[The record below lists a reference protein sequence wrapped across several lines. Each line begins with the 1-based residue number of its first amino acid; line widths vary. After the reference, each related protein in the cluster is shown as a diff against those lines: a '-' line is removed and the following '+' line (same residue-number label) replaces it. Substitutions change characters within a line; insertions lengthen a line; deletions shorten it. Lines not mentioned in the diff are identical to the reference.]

1 MKNTL
6 QFLLVIG
13 SLFMHYAGFAQLSE
27 GGLPYTFYNNSTLKA
42 AANLPHYDMGELAV
56 ASFIAEDSLNPE
68 PLRYMVFTEAIIDLK
83 AESTLAD
90 LSDKDG
96 KLYQY
101 KVKGGNAKALQ
112 LVFSRFCLPEGASL
126 YIYNSD
132 YSMIYGA
139 FTAKNNRADS
149 TFRIA
154 DFPGSELI
162 IEYFEPNNAAFS
174 GLLEVAKI
182 GQAYRSM
189 SGDDS
194 SLDEDGYV
202 SINCPE
208 GQDWQNEK
216 HGVCR
221 ITYEQGRYSYL
232 CTGALINNVNNDG
245 TPYFLTANH
254 CVSGDLVA
262 QTVVA
267 YFNYEQSG
275 CNTDDLTG
283 YKTLSGASLK
293 TTGEN
298 SDYTLLLFDETP
310 DESYQPYYAGWNISE
325 TPATQTT
332 GIHHPAGEP
341 KKISLA
347 YDASISYAYPVTWDN
362 DVVTPANTHWLL
374 SFDLGETAGGSSGSP
389 SYNEH
394 HQIVGQLHGGGSD
407 FDLYGKLVY
416 SWTNPDAGYS
426 TLQSFLDPD
435 ETDVDSIGSYYP
447 AGNVPDPKI
456 YCDYDVVCTDA
467 AVPFYGVSAFEPSA
481 WEWSFSPAT
490 VTYEEG
496 TSSSSQNPLVSFQ
509 EATTYE
515 VFLTATNA
523 GGEGD
528 SNQDSYVTAG
538 SSIEVSVEAYE
549 LEDSCLCSLDS
560 VVFKGYGST
569 KYKWILDDVTANYYT
584 VVNDTVNPVVL
595 KKIDGTVYPDVAL
608 TFEGSMGT
616 CMESLD
622 YNFELIY
629 QENDSAKNATTLVLG
644 DNGTFTNK
652 CATVEEGEPYPP
664 LRSCT
669 GQTTW
674 CDEYGTGTDVLDN
687 SIWFYFEPDAD
698 ATYKLTSDGM
708 DNQIAI
714 YEADHY
720 SDLLTTQYSLIA
732 ANDDY
737 SSLNYNAVIN
747 SFSVEA
753 GKTYWIQVDGSGGGT
768 EGSFTLNL
776 QAANAV
782 KGETLSAANLKLYP
796 QPVSQSLNISCSALA
811 NSESAEVLI
820 YNLSGKNVSAQN
832 LELNG
837 SEQVAVDVASLPQ
850 GLYLLQLICDQE
862 VFSTKMIKE

>member
-1 MKNTL
+1 MKKTL

-13 SLFMHYAGFAQLSE
+13 SLFMHYAVFAQLSE
-27 GGLPYTFYNNSTLKA
+27 GGLPYSFYNNSSLKA
-42 AANLPHYDMGELAV
+42 ATNIQRYMLEDLAV
-56 ASFIAEDSLNPE
+56 SSLLAEDSLNPE
-68 PLRYMVFTEAIIDLK
+68 PLRYMVYAGANINLK
-83 AESTLAD
+83 TESTRVN
-90 LSDKDG
+90 LSDKDAT
-96 KLYQY
+96 LYQY
-101 KVKGGNAKALQ
+101 KVRGGNAKALQ
-112 LVFSRFCLPEGASL
+112 LVFSRFYLPEGASL
-126 YIYNSD
+126 FIYNSD
-132 YSMIYGA
+132 YSSIYGA
-139 FTAKNNRADS
+139 FTAKNNRTDS

-154 DFPGSELI
+154 DFPGADLI
-162 IEYFEPNNAAFS
+162 IEYFEPNDADFT
-174 GLLEVAKI
+174 GLLEISKI
-182 GQAYRSM
+182 GQAYRSL
-189 SGDDS
+189 SVNGSSVDD
-194 SLDEDGYV
+194 EGYV
-202 SINCPE
+202 GINCPE
-208 GQDWQNEK
+208 GQEWQNEK

-221 ITYEQGRYSYL
+221 ITYEEGAYAYL
-232 CTGALINNVNNDG
+232 CSGALINNVNSDG

-254 CVSGDLVA
+254 CVSENEVA

-275 CNTDDLTG
+275 CNTDGFID
-283 YKTLSGASLK
+283 YQTLSGASLK
-293 TTGEN
+293 TTGEA

-310 DESYQPYYAGWNISE
+310 AASYQPYYAGWNLSE
-325 TPATQTT
+325 TAATATT
-332 GIHHPAGEP
+332 GIHHPEGKT
-341 KKISLA
+341 KKISFD
-347 YDASISYAYPVTWDN
+347 YDSSTSYPGQLNWDN
-362 DVVTPANTHWLL
+362 GSLSPANTHWLVYN
-374 SFDLGETAGGSSGSP
+374 DLGITAGGSSGSP
-389 SYNEH
+389 SYNQL
-394 HQIVGQLHGGGSD
+394 HQIIGQLHGGGDDYD
-407 FDLYGKLVY
+407 FYGKLVY

-435 ETDVDSIGSYYP
+435 GTNAESISSYYP
-447 AGNVPDPKI
+447 DGNVPDPKI

-528 SNQDSYVTAG
+528 SNQDVYVTAG
-538 SSIEVSVEAYE
+538 SSIEVGVEAYQ
-549 LEDSCLCSLDS
+549 LADSCLCSLDS
-560 VVFKGYGST
+560 LVFKGYGAT
-569 KYKWILDDVTANYYT
+569 KYKWSLDDVTANYYS

-595 KKIDGTVYPDVAL
+595 KKVEGTAYPEVVM
-608 TFEGSMGT
+608 TFAGAMGT
-616 CMESLD
+616 CSASTD
-622 YNFELIY
+622 YTFELLY
-629 QENDSAKNATTLVLG
+629 QDNDSVQNASELSI
-644 DNGTFTNK
+644 GTSAILSNK
-652 CATVEEGEPYPP
+652 CATAEEDEPFPP
-664 LRSCT
+664 LTSCT
-669 GQTTW
+669 GQSAW

-687 SIWFYFEPDAD
+687 SVWFYFVATSDAS
-698 ATYKLTSDGM
+698 YKLTSDGM

-720 SDLLTTQYSLIA
+720 TDLFTEQYTLIA

-737 SSLNYNAVIN
+737 SYFDYNAVIN
-747 SFSVEA
+747 SFTVEA
-753 GKTYWIQVDGSGGGT
+753 GKIYWIQVDGSAGGT

-776 QAANAV
+776 QASNAV
-782 KGETLSAANLKLYP
+782 EGETLSAASLKLYP